1 MFTHKNLLCF
11 FFNGSSN
18 NAGVFFPLT
27 AAYFIIS
34 DEADSRVTLL
44 MSTLLKWKLLVPILL
59 TTAAVSLNDLLK
71 NLHSPPIC
79 EHQPMTDGAVTASQF
94 SFSFKSYFFFRGNF
108 SSLPLFQVTVAVK
121 GHQCL
126 HGNIYMNIILWSEWN
141 QNRCDLSQTLSVF
154 LDIQTRC
161 AENSCRDNHQ
171 LVCLHSRVQ

>member
-1 MFTHKNLLCF
+1 MFTHKNLLCV

-59 TTAAVSLNDLLK
+59 TTAAVSLNDLK

-108 SSLPLFQVTVAVK
+108 SSLPLFQVMVAVK